1 MHITTRHRRVVIL
14 GAGGFIG
21 INLANAL
28 AEEGCELI
36 CFDRFQ
42 CAHWPQKAK
51 FISGDFSNMPPD
63 LLAVLDDATVY
74 HLVSSGRPSQHTE
87 SAANELV
94 TDVATTLRYLE
105 YTRARKIRWVFVSS
119 GGTVYG
125 PNAPCPTPEEAP
137 TRPIC
142 SYGLVKLT
150 LENYFALYKRLHG
163 TDFVVARVSNPYGP
177 WQDPLRGQGV
187 VAALIYKA
195 LTGQRVE
202 IWGDGENIR
211 DYIYVDDAI
220 GGLLA
225 AASCGRSGE
234 VYNIGTGIGSS
245 INQLTTIISRILGK
259 NIFSEYVESRTVDV
273 RKNVLDSGK
282 LSTALDWHPRTDLET
297 GIAKT
302 ALWMKST
309 TSASRLD
316 LPTKCS

>member
-1 MHITTRHRRVVIL
+1 MPL
-14 GAGGFIG
+14 
-21 INLANAL
+21 
-28 AEEGCELI
+28 ELL
-36 CFDRFQ
+36 
-42 CAHWPQKAK
+42 
-51 FISGDFSNMPPD
+51 S
-63 LLAVLDDATVY
+63 VLDDATVY
-74 HLVSSGRPSQHTE
+74 HLVSSCRPSQHTE

-94 TDVATTLRYLE
+94 ADVASTVRYLE
-105 YTRARKIRWVFVSS
+105 LTRARKLRWVFVSS

-125 PNAPCPTPEEAP
+125 PNAPCPTLEDAP
-137 TRPIC
+137 PHPIC

-177 WQDPLRGQGV
+177 WQDPSRGQGV
-187 VAALIYKA
+187 VAAMIYKV

-220 GGLLA
+220 SGLLA
-225 AASCGRSGE
+225 VASCGRSGE

-245 INQLTTIISRILGK
+245 INQLTTIISKILGK
-259 NIFSEYVESRTVDV
+259 NISLEYVESRTVDV
-273 RKNVLDSGK
+273 KKNVLDSSK
-282 LSTALDWHPRTDLET
+282 LSTAFDWHPRTDLET
-297 GIAKT
+297 GIAET

-316 LPTKCS
+316 LPSKCS